1 MRKAIVTI
9 KDIAREAGCAPSTVS
24 KLVNGG
30 NVREPQ
36 RTRILELLKQYD
48 YKPNAIAKSLRTRQ
62 SWTVG
67 VLYPEFNNFFSMNMM
82 SMLEAEFSSLG
93 YSALACSSGNDAE
106 TEQKKLEFLLE
117 KQVDGIVL
125 MPCHTDGRRIAGV
138 LGRENIPLVLIDR
151 LCAGIEADAVLL
163 NNRAVAAQATSLL
176 LAERGSAAIIGSG
189 DSYTGEQRYLG
200 YVDAH
205 RERSLPV
212 RSELVKDGGYTIDG
226 GYLCMKEL
234 WRRQPRPDALFV
246 TNYEMTVG
254 AIMAINELGIRV
266 PEELKVVGFDN
277 VGLARAINREILIV
291 EQPMLRMAKTAAARL
306 FRQMNTGK
314 DGEPER
320 FVLDAK
326 IVNLEGLSERY
337 EILTGDRHRDLILQ
351 DGAV

>member
-1 MRKAIVTI
+1 MRKAIVTV

-36 RTRILELLKQYD
+36 RTRILKLLKQYD

-62 SWTVG
+62 SYTVG

-82 SMLEAEFSSLG
+82 AMLEAELSRLG
-93 YSALACSSGNDAE
+93 YSALACSSGND
-106 TEQKKLEFLLE
+106 TGVEQKKLEFLLE

-138 LGRENIPLVLIDR
+138 LDGENLPLVLIDR
-151 LCAGIEADAVLL
+151 LCAGFEADAVLL
-163 NNRAVAAQATSLL
+163 NNRGIAAQATSLL
-176 LAERGSAAIIGSG
+176 LAERGSAAIIGSAG
-189 DSYTGEQRYLG
+189 SYTGEQRYLG

-205 RERSLPV
+205 RERGLPI
-212 RSELVKDGGYTIDG
+212 RGEFVKDGGYTIDG

-254 AIMAINELGIRV
+254 VIMAINELGVRV
-266 PEELKVVGFDN
+266 PEELKMVGFDY

-291 EQPMLRMAKTAAARL
+291 EQPMLSMARTAAAQL
-306 FRQMNTGK
+306 FKRMSGGGA
-314 DGEPER
+314 GEPER
-320 FVLDAK
+320 FILDAK
-326 IVNLEGLSERY
+326 IVNLEGLS
-337 EILTGDRHRDLILQ
+337 
-351 DGAV
+351 